1 VVKHRYLISFLLT
14 TLLYLLL
21 VGAYFYA
28 LTRHFVSEQNSQET
42 VIRLSLATF
51 APEVPSPV
59 ENSKETKT
67 EEKII
72 ETESEAEPDPLPETE
87 EPKES
92 EPEPD
97 PLPEETEES
106 KEPEIKEEPAKE
118 EVTHETVI
126 KKIPIAK
133 PTKKIA
139 PKPKKKLAKK
149 RRKVQKKRE
158 INSGG
163 SPRYS
168 TAEKN
173 KFLAE
178 IRRRINRAKSY
189 PRIAQRR
196 GIQGTVKVRFTILAN
211 GQVGNISLS
220 GPRVFYASARKAIK
234 SAFPV
239 NVKKAPISL
248 PVVVNLSLHYKLR

>member
-1 VVKHRYLISFLLT
+1 MVKHRYLISFLGT
-14 TLLYLLL
+14 TFLYLLL
-21 VGAYFYA
+21 AGAYFYI
-28 LTRHFVSEQNSQET
+28 LTRHPVSDQNSQET
-42 VIRLSLATF
+42 IMHFSLAAFT
-51 APEVPSPV
+51 PEVPSPV

-67 EEKII
+67 EEQTL
-72 ETESEAEPDPLPETE
+72 ETESEVEPGPLPETE
-87 EPKES
+87 EPKE
-92 EPEPD
+92 PD
-97 PLPEETEES
+97 PLPEETKES

-118 EVTHETVI
+118 EVAHEAVI

-133 PTKKIA
+133 PAKKIA
-139 PKPKKKLAKK
+139 PKPKKKLVKK
-149 RRKVQKKRE
+149 RREVQKKRE
-158 INSGG
+158 VNSGG
-163 SPRYS
+163 SPRHS

-178 IRRRINRAKSY
+178 VRRKINRAKSY

-196 GIQGTVKVRFTILAN
+196 GMQGTVKACFTILAN

-248 PVVVNLSLHYKLR
+248 PVVVNLSLRYKLR

>member
-1 VVKHRYLISFLLT
+1 MVKHRYLISFLGT
-14 TLLYLLL
+14 TFLYLLL
-21 VGAYFYA
+21 AGAYFYI
-28 LTRHFVSEQNSQET
+28 LTRHPVSDQNSQET
-42 VIRLSLATF
+42 IMHFSLAAFT
-51 APEVPSPV
+51 PEVLSPA

-67 EEKII
+67 EEQTL
-72 ETESEAEPDPLPETE
+72 ETESEAKPDPLPEAEESKEPELESDPLPETE
-87 EPKES
+87 EP
-92 EPEPD
+92 
-97 PLPEETEES
+97 

-118 EVTHETVI
+118 EATHETVI
-126 KKIPIAK
+126 KEIPIVK
-133 PTKKIA
+133 PVKKVT
-139 PKPKKKLAKK
+139 PKPKKKPVKK
-149 RRKVQKKRE
+149 RRKVQQKRE

-163 SPRYS
+163 SPRHS

-178 IRRRINRAKSY
+178 VRRKINRAKSY

-196 GIQGTVKVRFTILAN
+196 GMQGTVKACFTILAN

-248 PVVVNLSLHYKLR
+248 PVVVNLSLRYKLR